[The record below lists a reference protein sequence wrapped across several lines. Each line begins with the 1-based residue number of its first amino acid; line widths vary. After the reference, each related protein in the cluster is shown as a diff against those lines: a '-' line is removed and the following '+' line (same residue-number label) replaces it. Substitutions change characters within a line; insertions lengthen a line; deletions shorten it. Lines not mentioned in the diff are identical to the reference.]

1 MIFESLWPLAF
12 LLAVPVVVIL
22 YLLVPKGT
30 DTPVSSNLLWKK
42 LFYNEQSKT
51 FWEKF
56 LHNLLMYLQIV
67 ILLLLILALMAPF
80 VQRKGTGSTDVVYLI
95 DLLEFKAE
103 PTIVKK
109 LETGYRRDEKVI
121 RYITVKLDKYAVE
134 YAEKRRNKLAK
145 KEEA

>member
-56 LHNLLMYLQIV
+56 LAQSADV
-67 ILLLLILALMAPF
+67 SADRDPF
-80 VQRKGTGSTDVVYLI
+80 AAYSGTDG
-95 DLLEFKAE
+95 
-103 PTIVKK
+103 
-109 LETGYRRDEKVI
+109 
-121 RYITVKLDKYAVE
+121 TVCTA
-134 YAEKRRNKLAK
+134 
-145 KEEA
+145 

>member
-56 LHNLLMYLQIV
+56 LAQSADVSADRDSFDAYS
-67 ILLLLILALMAPF
+67 
-80 VQRKGTGSTDVVYLI
+80 GTDG
-95 DLLEFKAE
+95 
-103 PTIVKK
+103 
-109 LETGYRRDEKVI
+109 
-121 RYITVKLDKYAVE
+121 TVCTA
-134 YAEKRRNKLAK
+134 
-145 KEEA
+145 

>member
-56 LHNLLMYLQIV
+56 FAQSADV
-67 ILLLLILALMAPF
+67 SADRDPLLLILALMAPF
-80 VQRKGTGSTDVVYLI
+80 IQRKG
-95 DLLEFKAE
+95 
-103 PTIVKK
+103 
-109 LETGYRRDEKVI
+109 YRQYGRGVSD
-121 RYITVKLDKYAVE
+121 
-134 YAEKRRNKLAK
+134 
-145 KEEA
+145 